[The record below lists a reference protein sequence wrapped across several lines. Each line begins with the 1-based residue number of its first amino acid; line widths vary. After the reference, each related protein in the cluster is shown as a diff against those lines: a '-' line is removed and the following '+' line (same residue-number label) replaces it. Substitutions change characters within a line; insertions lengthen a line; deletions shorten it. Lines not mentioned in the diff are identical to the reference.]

1 MSLSERLLG
10 TSESRS
16 RKIEEEISD
25 LRVQQRYHLE
35 EEKEIQIKNYLE
47 PMLKK
52 ARQVTITFG
61 EDNRSVT
68 NAEYDYIFNFPDLQM
83 RRIAVMDG
91 DNSFEV
97 NYKGQKVFSED
108 SRGIDCYV
116 PGEWEGMIEELHPLA
131 ENARKN
137 LEGASKR
144 N

>member
-52 ARQVTITFG
+52 ACQVTVTFG
-61 EDNRSVT
+61 EDNRFVT
-68 NAEYDYIFNFPDLQM
+68 NAEYDYIFKFPDLQM

-91 DNSFEV
+91 DNSF
-97 NYKGQKVFSED
+97 
-108 SRGIDCYV
+108 
-116 PGEWEGMIEELHPLA
+116 
-131 ENARKN
+131 
-137 LEGASKR
+137 
-144 N
+144 

>member
-10 TSESRS
+10 TSEFRS
-16 RKIEEEISD
+16 GIIK
-25 LRVQQRYHLE
+25 
-35 EEKEIQIKNYLE
+35 KEIQIKNYLE

-52 ARQVTITFG
+52 ARRVTTTFG

-91 DNSFEV
+91 NNSFEV

-108 SRGIDCYV
+108 SRGIGCYV

>member
-10 TSESRS
+10 TSEFRS
-16 RKIEEEISD
+16 GIIK
-25 LRVQQRYHLE
+25 
-35 EEKEIQIKNYLE
+35 KEIQIKNYLE
-47 PMLKK
+47 PMLRK
-52 ARQVTITFG
+52 ARRVTTTFG

-91 DNSFEV
+91 NNSFEV

-108 SRGIDCYV
+108 LSGIDCYT
-116 PGEWEGMIEELHPLA
+116 PGEWEKMIEDLHPLA